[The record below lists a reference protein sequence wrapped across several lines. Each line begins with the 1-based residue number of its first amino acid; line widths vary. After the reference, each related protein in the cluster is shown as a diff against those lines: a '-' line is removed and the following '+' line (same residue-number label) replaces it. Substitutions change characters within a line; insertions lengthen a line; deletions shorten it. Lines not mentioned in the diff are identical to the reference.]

1 MLQHQIPES
10 GQLWVLETDC
20 NSSQT
25 SDWVYWRTWSKNKY
39 ANESEVKSSLA
50 QGGLASVDTRLEPD
64 ALLCE
69 EEVNSALIT
78 VYEIL
83 ENTFRTVKQPTTIC
97 NQALPN
103 VPCSE
108 TILNE
113 M

>member
-1 MLQHQIPES
+1 M
-10 GQLWVLETDC
+10 
-20 NSSQT
+20 
-25 SDWVYWRTWSKNKY
+25 R
-39 ANESEVKSSLA
+39 SSLA
-50 QGGLASVDTRLEPD
+50 QGGLASVDTRLETD

-69 EEVNSALIT
+69 EEVNSALTT